1 MGKTIGTVG
10 DIEHKRILNKI
21 INIGC
26 KDKNPRPKYADG
38 TPAHTLSYN
47 GDMSQYDLSKGEFPI
62 ITLRPIATKL
72 AIGEILWIYQDQTSD
87 LSVLEDKYNVHWW
100 NDWDIGNHSIGQ
112 VYGATVKR
120 WNLANNLIKD
130 IQNDPDGRRHI
141 MSLWQEQDLREP
153 HGLKPCAFLTIW
165 NVRHGKDLI
174 DYLDMMLLIR
184 SNDFCAAGCINQVQY
199 VVLQYLMARHLGYTP
214 GIFTCFMDNIQIYD
228 RHIDGAKELLRREPI
243 ECTPKVWLNPEKKD
257 FYDFTLDDIKII
269 DYPMEEIKKKNPQI
283 DDFKNN
289 IGI

>member
-1 MGKTIGTVG
+1 MFLGTKG
-10 DIEHKRILNKI
+10 DIEHKRILQKI
-21 INIGC
+21 IDIGC
-26 KDKNPRPKYADG
+26 KDQNPRPKYADG

-87 LSVLEDKYNVHWW
+87 LSVLEDKYGVHWW

-112 VYGATVKR
+112 VYGATVQR
-120 WNLANNLIKD
+120 WDLVNRLIKD
-130 IQNDPDGRRHI
+130 IKKDPDGRRHI
-141 MSLWQEQDLREP
+141 MSLWQEQDLSEP

-199 VVLQYLMARHLGYTP
+199 VVLQHLIARHLGYTP
-214 GIFTCFMDNIQIYD
+214 GVFTCFMDNIQIYD
-228 RHIDGAKELLRREPI
+228 RHLEGAKELLRRDPV
-243 ECTPKVWLNPEKKD
+243 ECHPYVWLNPEKKD
-257 FYDFTLDDIKII
+257 FYDFTLDDIQIKG
-269 DYPMEEIKKKNPQI
+269 YPTHRIKTINPQI
-283 DDFKNN
+283 TDFKDN

>member
-1 MGKTIGTVG
+1 MGKTIGTAG
-10 DIEHKRILNKI
+10 DIEHKRII
-21 INIGC
+21 ENILSKGY

-38 TPAHTLSYN
+38 TPAYTLSYN
-47 GDMSQYDLSKGEFPI
+47 GDLCKYDFSLNEFPI

-100 NDWDIGNHSIGQ
+100 RDWDIGNHSIGQ

-120 WNLANNLIKD
+120 WNLVNNLIKD

-141 MSLWQEQDLREP
+141 MSLWQEQDLKEP

-165 NVRHGKDLI
+165 NVRHGNDNI
-174 DYLDMMLLIR
+174 DYLDMSLLIR

-199 VVLQYLMARHLGYTP
+199 AVLQHLIARHLNYTP
-214 GIFTCFMDNIQIYD
+214 GIFNVFLQNIQIYD
-228 RHIDGAKELLRREPI
+228 RHIDGAKELLRRESI
-243 ECTPKVWLNPEKKD
+243 ECTPKVWLNPEKRN

>member
-1 MGKTIGTVG
+1 MFLGTKG
-10 DIEHKRILNKI
+10 DIEHKRILQKI
-21 INIGC
+21 IDIGC
-26 KDKNPRPKYADG
+26 KDQNPRPKYADG

-100 NDWDIGNHSIGQ
+100 NDWDIGGHTIGQ

-120 WNLANNLIKD
+120 WDLVNRLIKD
-130 IQNDPDGRRHI
+130 IQDDPDGRRHI

-165 NVRHGKDLI
+165 NVRHGKDLL
-174 DYLDMMLLIR
+174 DYLDMILLIR
-184 SNDFCAAGCINQVQY
+184 SNDYCAAGCINQVQY
-199 VVLQYLMARHLGYTP
+199 AVFQHLIARHLGYLP
-214 GIFTCFMDNIQIYD
+214 GVFTCFMDNIQIYD
-228 RHIDGAKELLRREPI
+228 RHLEGAKELLRREPI
-243 ECTPKVWLNPEKKD
+243 ECHPYVWLNPDKKD
-257 FYDFTLDDIKII
+257 FYDFTLDDIKIK
-269 DYPMEEIKKKNPQI
+269 DYPMDKIKEINPQI
-283 DDFKNN
+283 TDFKDN

>member
-1 MGKTIGTVG
+1 MGKIIGTAG

-21 INIGC
+21 LNIGC

-120 WNLANNLIKD
+120 WDLANRLIKD
-130 IQNDPDGRRHI
+130 IQDDPDGRRHI

-199 VVLQYLMARHLGYTP
+199 VVFQYLMARHLGYTP

-243 ECTPKVWLNPEKKD
+243 ECAPKVWLNPEKKN